1 MTTKP
6 ILTMLLAAV
15 AATSCSSTATK
26 TASDTRRPAVLESPA
41 SVAGQKIELD
51 FRYAKHREGY
61 DGQPIQWEAW
71 QHITDKT
78 VETSGV
84 FGANNECDT
93 KRFPGDDEGAKWI
106 YKKTGEATAELT
118 LEGWESITTYKLDF
132 CTQTLGAAESSGE
145 GEGMFWQ
152 TKDITFKL
160 IQP

>member
-1 MTTKP
+1 MTTKH
-6 ILTMLLAAV
+6 ILTALLVAA
-15 AATSCSSTATK
+15 AATSCTTTAPK
-26 TASDTRRPAVLESPA
+26 TTSGTRQPRVLESPD

-51 FRYAKHREGY
+51 FRFAKHREGY

-71 QHITDKT
+71 QRITDKT

-84 FGANNECDT
+84 FGTNNECDT

-132 CTQTLGAAESSGE
+132 CTQTLGAAESSGA

-152 TKDITFKL
+152 SKDITFKL
-160 IQP
+160 VQP